1 MNADVGDI
9 TPTDIRELKA
19 QRLWHIDYFGLVNE
33 GSFDEMNLFEDMKD

>member
-19 QRLWHIDYFGLVNE
+19 QRLRHIDYFGLVNE
-33 GSFDEMNLFEDMKD
+33 GSFDEKNLFEDMKD